1 MQYLRARYYDSS
13 QGRFTTKDT
22 LLGSIEKPITLNL
35 YTYCGNNP
43 LNITDPSGHG
53 WWKDRWEDVK
63 TAGRWVNNHVLKPI
77 GSAINDFVELQVQ
90 YYNMDGALRL
100 NPRAGQ
106 PGEPMYLPPVEM
118 SDPFKPI
125 SDKILNN
132 ANGLHDNKQKKKTY
146 DEDIADLDKKINNA
160 TSEKEKAA
168 LRKQKEA
175 LEEKQKELCKEMN
188 KQRVNIATGVFDYI
202 GYVPYVEAGA
212 DAINAILYATQ
223 EEWLSSGLCAVSAGV
238 EFASALYI
246 LKNID
251 VPDIPQYNKSQL
263 EEVLDIA
270 DNYKLSD
277 DVFYNHIIDRHGYNS
292 SYRNKSHFNSNFD
305 IKAGIDST
313 LRGNNFVI
321 KPNTQGRSGY
331 IFEQTFSYAIG
342 KNSKGKDLY
351 TIKVV
356 IDEYGNVVT
365 AFPIK

>member
-1 MQYLRARYYDSS
+1 GLQYLRARYYDSS

-168 LRKQKEA
+168 LRKQK
-175 LEEKQKELCKEMN
+175 
-188 KQRVNIATGVFDYI
+188 
-202 GYVPYVEAGA
+202 
-212 DAINAILYATQ
+212 
-223 EEWLSSGLCAVSAGV
+223 
-238 EFASALYI
+238 
-246 LKNID
+246 
-251 VPDIPQYNKSQL
+251 
-263 EEVLDIA
+263 
-270 DNYKLSD
+270 
-277 DVFYNHIIDRHGYNS
+277 
-292 SYRNKSHFNSNFD
+292 
-305 IKAGIDST
+305 
-313 LRGNNFVI
+313 
-321 KPNTQGRSGY
+321 
-331 IFEQTFSYAIG
+331 
-342 KNSKGKDLY
+342 
-351 TIKVV
+351 
-356 IDEYGNVVT
+356 
-365 AFPIK
+365 